1 MKFVK
6 GGNVSRLLEGISIP
20 KMFHAKQEFDDAKIT
35 PEDIPAVVY
44 RELSKPGI
52 GETIKPGMSIAVTA
66 GSRGVAN
73 VNVITRAI
81 VDFCKEKGAH
91 PSLYRHGKSW
101 RSSGRGQKELL
112 AGYDITEESMGCPIK
127 SSMETVLLGYSQYGK
142 PVYQDK
148 YAYEAD
154 GIIIPAVSNHT
165 MPSAVPMRAACA
177 R

>member
-20 KMFHAKQEFDDAKIT
+20 KMFHAKQAFDDAKIT

-91 PSLYRHGKSW
+91 PFIVPAMGSHG
-101 RSSGRGQKELL
+101 GTLAEGQKELL
-112 AGYDITEESMGCPIK
+112 AGYDITE
-127 SSMETVLLGYSQYGK
+127 
-142 PVYQDK
+142 
-148 YAYEAD
+148 
-154 GIIIPAVSNHT
+154 
-165 MPSAVPMRAACA
+165 
-177 R
+177 